1 MCENNQEKWW
11 FTNVSR
17 GQKPSADN
25 IWRDDALNREK
36 FAEDLTRIVQNAAKE
51 QSFAMSLHGDWGTGK
66 TFLLKCWQ
74 LQLQDREGNPP
85 NRPQAVYFNAWND
98 DFQADPLVAILGQMR
113 EDLGVRYAEK
123 LSDEVMG
130 KFFKLLAKTALNFA
144 RFYTGGAVDFSRED
158 IASSSENILGEY
170 KDMGESATLLRKCLT
185 EISEKVK
192 EETDFPL
199 VFIVDELDRC
209 RPTFAIEVL
218 ERIKHLFDVPNIVFV
233 FGINKTELKESIR
246 SVYGDINAE
255 DYLRR
260 FFDFGLV
267 LPSANAKAYC
277 LHRTRQYQNLEIL
290 STRMVREFFAPI
302 TGYMR
307 LSLRQVEHVIR
318 IALFSH
324 HMRLVLEGNNTA
336 EARKILLFAILK
348 LKKPALYADL
358 ANGQPCCI
366 KVIDYFHGFL
376 WENSQGHDSHE
387 VHNIADQIED
397 ILYLHAC
404 GNMKQSV
411 NGEWQ
416 NIQKNFSSVRES
428 PMSDL
433 KFLPQRIKV
442 MGRERAATHVD
453 IRRRLANVA
462 TCPPATD
469 VFALLDLTEDESHR

>member
-1 MCENNQEKWW
+1 MCDNQNEKWW
-11 FTNVSR
+11 FVNVSR
-17 GQKPSADN
+17 EQKPSADN
-25 IWRDDALNREK
+25 IWEHDALNREK
-36 FAEDLTRIVQNAAKE
+36 FAEDLTRIVQNAADE

-66 TFLLKCWQ
+66 TFLLERWK
-74 LQLQDREGNPP
+74 LQLQQEGKARNHP
-85 NRPQAVYFNAWND
+85 RVVYFNAWND

-113 EDLGVRYAEK
+113 EALGVRHATK
-123 LSDEVMG
+123 LVDEAMG
-130 KFFKLLAKTALNFA
+130 KCFKLLAKTALNLT
-144 RFYTGGAVDFSRED
+144 RFYTSGVVNFSANEL
-158 IASSSENILGEY
+158 ASSSENILGEY

-185 EISEKVK
+185 EISKDIK
-192 EETDFPL
+192 KKTGFPL

-218 ERIKHLFDVPNIVFV
+218 ERIKHLFDVPNIAFV
-233 FGINKTELKESIR
+233 FGINKTELQESIQ

-260 FFDFGLV
+260 FFDIGLV

-277 LHRTRQYQNLEIL
+277 IHRTEQYRNLEIF
-290 STRMVREFFAPI
+290 STKMVREFFAPMA
-302 TGYMR
+302 GYMR

-324 HMRLVLEGNNTA
+324 HMRLVSERDNTT
-336 EARKILLFAILK
+336 EAQKTLLFALLK

-376 WENSQGHDSHE
+376 WENSQGHDSSE
-387 VHNIADQIED
+387 VHNIADKIED
-397 ILYLHAC
+397 ILYLHAR
-404 GNMKQSV
+404 GNMNQSV

-416 NIQKNFSSVRES
+416 NIQQDLASVQES

-442 MGRERAATHVD
+442 MNSVRAMGHIIGRRNYLQA
-453 IRRRLANVA
+453 A

-469 VFALLDLTEDESHR
+469 VFALLDLTEDDFRR